1 VKTSNSRR
9 DGRWCVSIA
18 TRGGNQ
24 SWNGVVK
31 HFDAGRCDYL
41 FVHVGDGRR
50 WFIPT
55 AALDGRT
62 ALNLGGEKYS
72 EFEIEPGRPLEPPRD
87 DRRLESPALPGGV
100 PKRSNGM
107 RCKRIGS
114 AFVGSNPASPIRPV
128 AARDSVA
135 PTANERRLGRSGQA
149 MINQK
154 RRVTLPQS
162 AFFGAGFVNGSRVA
176 VRADGPGRIVI
187 EQLELPAWARPAEE
201 ELPPTAAQD
210 DGPAAA

>member
-1 VKTSNSRR
+1 
-9 DGRWCVSIA
+9 
-18 TRGGNQ
+18 
-24 SWNGVVK
+24 
-31 HFDAGRCDYL
+31 
-41 FVHVGDGRR
+41 
-50 WFIPT
+50 
-55 AALDGRT
+55 
-62 ALNLGGEKYS
+62 
-72 EFEIEPGRPLEPPRD
+72 
-87 DRRLESPALPGGV
+87 
-100 PKRSNGM
+100 M

-135 PTANERRLGRSGQA
+135 PTAYERRLGRSGQA

>member
-1 VKTSNSRR
+1 
-9 DGRWCVSIA
+9 VSIA

-114 AFVGSNPASPIRPV
+114 AFVGSNPASPMRPV
-128 AARDSVA
+128 AAAMRSLRP
-135 PTANERRLGRSGQA
+135 PT
-149 MINQK
+149 
-154 RRVTLPQS
+154 S
-162 AFFGAGFVNGSRVA
+162 AGSAAA
-176 VRADGPGRIVI
+176 VRR
-187 EQLELPAWARPAEE
+187 
-201 ELPPTAAQD
+201 
-210 DGPAAA
+210 